1 MLADS
6 SSVSWSDVALSEQL
20 IACIVESRD
29 IKRAL
34 FPPVGP
40 NASTSNGGGKTK
52 VAAHWQLCVLLLG
65 DNPKYKDAIEA
76 ATTPKEQ
83 LSWANRI
90 KNRLRTMG
98 KTTRGYIEEMGQTG
112 AGIERA
118 DDIDT
123 TVTNSFTTKWQKIA
137 KECPWFF
144 DMRDLI
150 GQRPNLVPVGLG
162 HSDSAFDP
170 DVMNPAPP
178 PYESSCETTGLENT
192 IDDDMSSNHHED
204 LTLSEIDAADDF
216 ASSADYDELQSAP
229 IDDEYRPSSPSG
241 DDSSPNTDL
250 DAKDED
256 ADVDEVKSV
265 PKGKGVVKPRKT
277 PANPGR
283 TKPAPAVTPAAAPKA
298 SKKGKLTEFAEIA
311 KTEEVTRQKELDLAA
326 MRVRQSMKALEV
338 KGRLAEQRE
347 ERRRVDKEAKREERR
362 AKLRIKQMKLEHA
375 QELRLSRIHAAGS
388 SHTSHAASFF
398 DSDTRGVDYGSS
410 EYAQSDADSYLDS
423 LGSMSAGPSTATTS
437 FGDNMQSV
445 YPSMPSLPPF
455 DKF

>member
-1 MLADS
+1 MLAES
-6 SSVSWSDVALSEQL
+6 SLVSWSDVALSEQL
-20 IACIVESRD
+20 IACIVEGRD

-123 TVTNSFTTKWQKIA
+123 TVTNSFTTKWCMYAPGNKIA

-150 GQRPNLVPVGLG
+150 GQRPNLVPIGLG

-256 ADVDEVKSV
+256 ADVDEAKSV

-347 ERRRVDKEAKREERR
+347 ERRP
-362 AKLRIKQMKLEHA
+362 
-375 QELRLSRIHAAGS
+375 LRLSRIRAAGR